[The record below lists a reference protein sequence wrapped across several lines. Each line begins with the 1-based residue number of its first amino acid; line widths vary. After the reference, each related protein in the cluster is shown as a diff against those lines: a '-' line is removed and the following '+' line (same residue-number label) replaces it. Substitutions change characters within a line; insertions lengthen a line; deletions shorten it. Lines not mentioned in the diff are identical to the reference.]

1 MYVAGAGRNPTRLA
15 PEISGVMETETQASL
30 GSATIVYES
39 PDGDREEHTVDNDR
53 ITYFQGHWLFA
64 YGTDDDG
71 NDIVR
76 RVPRE
81 RVHHV
86 ERSVEEIEESF
97 ATVID
102 KARGKLEAIRG

>member
-1 MYVAGAGRNPTRLA
+1 MALQL
-15 PEISGVMETETQASL
+15 SGVMETETTATL
-30 GSATIVYES
+30 GSATIVYETAEA
-39 PDGDREEHTVDNDR
+39 DREEHTVDNDR
-53 ITYFQGHWLFA
+53 IAYFQGHWLFA

-86 ERSVEEIEESF
+86 ERSVEEVEDSF

-102 KARGKLEAIRG
+102 RAKGKLEAIRG

>member
-1 MYVAGAGRNPTRLA
+1 MALQQ
-15 PEISGVMETETQASL
+15 SGVMETETTTTL

-39 PDGDREEHTVDNDR
+39 AAGDREAHTVDNDR
-53 ITYFQGHWLFA
+53 IAYFQGHWLFA
-64 YGTDDDG
+64 YGSDDDG